1 MFKDLNKQTRS
12 TVKEGI
18 DLTALSFVKLHE
30 FVGKTILV
38 DGFFFTNGDYGKQIV
53 VVGNGY
59 KINLPARYVEAFE
72 QIQASDE
79 MLDAMFNG
87 HMALTNI
94 RSIKTKQGYT
104 TVFDFADC

>member
-1 MFKDLNKQTRS
+1 MFKELNKQTRS

-18 DLTALSFVKLHE
+18 DLQALSFVKLHE
-30 FVGKTILV
+30 FVGETIIV

-59 KINLPARYVEAFE
+59 KINLPNRYVEAFE
-72 QIQASDE
+72 QIQATDW
-79 MLDAMFNG
+79 MLEAMFNG

-94 RSIKTKQGYT
+94 RDIKAKQGYT

>member
-1 MFKDLNKQTRS
+1 MFKDLNKQTRN
-12 TVKEGI
+12 TVKPDI

-30 FVGKTILV
+30 IVGKTILV

-59 KINLPARYVEAFE
+59 KINLPNRYVEAFE

-79 MLDAMFNG
+79 MLEAMFSG

-94 RSIKTKQGYT
+94 RDIKAKQGFT

>member
-1 MFKDLNKQTRS
+1 MFKDLNKTTRN
-12 TVKEGI
+12 TIKEGI
-18 DLTALSFVKLHE
+18 DLQALSFVKLNE

-72 QIQASDE
+72 TIQSSDE
-79 MLDAMFNG
+79 MLEAMFSG

-94 RSIKTKQGYT
+94 RAIKTKQGYT
-104 TVFDFADC
+104 TAFDFADC

>member
-1 MFKDLNKQTRS
+1 MFKDLNKHARN

-18 DLTALSFVKLHE
+18 DLQALSFVKLNE
-30 FVGKTILV
+30 FIGKTILV

-72 QIQASDE
+72 TIQADDD
-79 MLDAMFNG
+79 MLEAMFSG
-87 HMALTNI
+87 HLALTNI
-94 RSIKTKQGYT
+94 RSMKSKNGYT
-104 TVFDFADC
+104 TAFDFADC

>member
-1 MFKDLNKQTRS
+1 MFKDLNKTTRN
-12 TVKEGI
+12 TIKEGI
-18 DLTALSFVKLHE
+18 DLTALNFVKLRE
-30 FVGKTILV
+30 FIGQTIIV

-72 QIQASDE
+72 QIQESDE
-79 MLDAMFNG
+79 MIEAMFTG

-94 RSIKTKQGYT
+94 RDIKTKQGFT
-104 TVFDFADC
+104 TAFDFADC